1 MMWFKGVLVVFI
13 VSVAL
18 FKWVASLNSS
28 SFPADF
34 LFGTASAAHQIEGA
48 TYEGGKSQS
57 NWDNFTHKYPGKIFD
72 HSNADIA
79 TDSYHRYKEDV
90 GLMKDIG
97 FQAYRFSVS
106 WSRILPSGHLKDGV
120 NQEGITYYNNLINE
134 LLSNGLQ
141 PFITLFHWELPQ
153 ALEDEYGGFLSPKI
167 VEDFADF
174 AEVCFREFGD
184 RVKHWITLNEPLPVS
199 LQGYAHG
206 MFPPARCSKW
216 IRPDCEAGDSSTEP
230 YIVSHYQLLAHAA
243 VVNVYRDK
251 FQSSQK
257 GEIGIALSV
266 PWIMPLSPSKAD
278 VDAVSR
284 VLAFFDEWY
293 MGPLYNGEYPA
304 VMVEKLGDRLP
315 KFSKRESAMI
325 KGSFD
330 FLGLNYYTATYVG
343 DIPCQREN
351 LTFLADFCALFS
363 ATRDGIPIGP
373 QTATDWL
380 YSYPQGILDLLEYTQ
395 EKYGDPIIYITEN
408 GINEPNDGTKALDD
422 NFRIDFIVQHLSY
435 IEKAIRNGIKVKGY
449 FVWSLLDNFEWS
461 YGYTV
466 RWGIIHV
473 DFKNDL
479 KRYYKQSA
487 LWFKR
492 FLHQ

>member
-1 MMWFKGVLVVFI
+1 
-13 VSVAL
+13 
-18 FKWVASLNSS
+18 
-28 SFPADF
+28 
-34 LFGTASAAHQIEGA
+34 
-48 TYEGGKSQS
+48 
-57 NWDNFTHKYPGKIFD
+57 
-72 HSNADIA
+72 
-79 TDSYHRYKEDV
+79 
-90 GLMKDIG
+90 
-97 FQAYRFSVS
+97 
-106 WSRILPSGHLKDGV
+106 
-120 NQEGITYYNNLINE
+120 
-134 LLSNGLQ
+134 
-141 PFITLFHWELPQ
+141 
-153 ALEDEYGGFLSPKI
+153 
-167 VEDFADF
+167 
-174 AEVCFREFGD
+174 
-184 RVKHWITLNEPLPVS
+184 
-199 LQGYAHG
+199 
-206 MFPPARCSKW
+206 
-216 IRPDCEAGDSSTEP
+216 
-230 YIVSHYQLLAHAA
+230 
-243 VVNVYRDK
+243 
-251 FQSSQK
+251 SSQK